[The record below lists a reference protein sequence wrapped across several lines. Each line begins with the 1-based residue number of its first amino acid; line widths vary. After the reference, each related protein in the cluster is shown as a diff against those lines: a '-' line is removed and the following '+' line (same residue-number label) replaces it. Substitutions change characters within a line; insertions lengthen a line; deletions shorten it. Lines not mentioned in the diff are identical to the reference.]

1 MQRGGHVVIHLLAKV
16 QPKTIEPFI
25 KGTIVPGTLVS
36 TDEYSIDARL
46 QSWGYGHKSV
56 HHGGGSSPAMTMV
69 MAFAQSLCI
78 RWKASGRS
86 YGVGCVH
93 TGVFPKRNSRCT
105 WGSSSSCTTCAS
117 GVKRYWVRS
126 LSYWSHK
133 TLESNKSDTR
143 FLRQHGQ
150 VVWSESRCCGHRYTS
165 PSSMSRR
172 IVARTASDSIGHAVM
187 TAWRSA
193 CTSGARTSVGTSWIS
208 VGNERELQRRS
219 PTSPGAFWCGFGS
232 DWEESVLMSA
242 SRSGIIGCHYRHI
255 QQGE

>member
-1 MQRGGHVVIHLLAKV
+1 
-16 QPKTIEPFI
+16 
-25 KGTIVPGTLVS
+25 
-36 TDEYSIDARL
+36 
-46 QSWGYGHKSV
+46 
-56 HHGGGSSPAMTMV
+56 MTMV
-69 MAFAQSLCI
+69 MAFAKSLCI

-105 WGSSSSCTTCAS
+105 WGSSSSCTTCVS
-117 GVKRYWVRS
+117 GVKRDWVRS

-165 PSSMSRR
+165 PSSMRR
-172 IVARTASDSIGHAVM
+172 RVVARTASDSIGHAVM

-208 VGNERELQRRS
+208 VGNEGELQRRS